1 MLLSEEAR
9 NCRVQAQ
16 RFAGKAEAPF
26 LLHLAEAFE
35 ELAVKEPRRTS
46 AERPRRQAADGWAS
60 RR

>member
-1 MLLSEEAR
+1 MLLSEEAQ

-35 ELAVKEPRRTS
+35 ELAIKEQGRGG
-46 AERPRRQAADGWAS
+46 RPPNGTGR
-60 RR
+60 